1 MLILFQILRPTD
13 PTAAEAYLERAFQ
26 LVRDVLRECKTG
38 EASLKDG
45 KVDFGEGEWE
55 TILEVRVHT

>member
-1 MLILFQILRPTD
+1 M
-13 PTAAEAYLERAFQ
+13 ERAFQ